1 MDLNTIKETLKKNKK
16 VISEKFGVKEIAIFG
31 SYVSGEQN
39 SSSDIDIH
47 VTLEEGRTT
56 FDNYMDLRFFL
67 EDLLGAKVDL
77 LINNSIRT
85 ELRDIVK
92 KSFVYV

>member
-1 MDLNTIKETLKKNKK
+1 MDLNTIKEKLKTNKK

-39 SSSDIDIH
+39 PSSDIDIH
-47 VTLEEGRTT
+47 VILEEGRTT

-67 EDLLGAKVDL
+67 EDLFDAKVDL
-77 LINNSIRT
+77 LINNSIRK
-85 ELRDIVK
+85 ELRDVVQ
-92 KSFVYV
+92 KSFIYV

>member
-1 MDLNTIKETLKKNKK
+1 MDLNTLKETLKKNKK
-16 VISEKFGVKEIAIFG
+16 VISEKLGVKEITIFG
-31 SYVSGEQN
+31 AYVSGEQN